1 MGLIGRLFGGGDKKN
16 SKSPKHLVENVLNGL
31 IEKGSFELSFDI
43 EQDKSQEIEVIKVNF
58 YGPDEEMLTVRDGML
73 LEAFQLFLKRA
84 TQHQFAETPVN
95 IACDSNGYRER
106 ENKSLEDM
114 IEKLK
119 DKAIEQGRSV
129 YVKALSPKERRVVH
143 QFLSKDERV
152 KSKSI
157 GDGHYKKIK
166 IFPVNAKQQ
175 EHQDQE

>member
-1 MGLIGRLFGGGDKKN
+1 MGLLNRLFGGGDKTGNYKT
-16 SKSPKHLVENVLNGL
+16 PKHLVDGVLSGL
-31 IEKGSFELSFDI
+31 IERGSFELSYDI
-43 EQDKSQEIEVIKVNF
+43 ELDKSQDIEILKVNF
-58 YGPDEEMLTVRDGML
+58 YGADEEMLTVRDGML

-84 TQHQFAETPVN
+84 VQHQFAENPVN
-95 IACDSNGYRER
+95 VSCDSNGYRER
-106 ENKSLEDM
+106 ENQSLEAM

-119 DKAIEQGRSV
+119 EKAIEQGRSV

-175 EHQDQE
+175 EQPE